1 MSKKKKLDIELGFFT
16 KLIETGDFTLVQD
29 KQIKSSFFT
38 SKINKKAYRFI
49 SEYYLKNGEL
59 PTSRVFARQF
69 PEIKLE
75 TYIHPETL
83 QETVGTEESLTFWC
97 NELRQKTTHNTLC
110 DIIENSGEKLENL
123 DTEKA
128 YEVLKKGIIHIENDI
143 VETSS
148 IDITKDKEQRKL
160 AYLERK
166 NNQGMI
172 GIPMGIDKLDFILK
186 GMQPK
191 QLITLIAKTGVGKSW
206 FLLLVAAY
214 CQLNGYK
221 VLIFTT
227 EMSEEMMEDRIEAVL
242 VGMMCGAFNYGKFK
256 SGMLSPKEEEM
267 YFDFLEK
274 KETLEPLIIESATGV
289 SNVNAKIDQHNPDL
303 VLVDSAYLMEDD
315 RGAEQD
321 WLRVAHITRDLKQL
335 AKRKKL
341 PIMINSQADSTTS
354 TKTGP
359 ELENIGYAK
368 AIGQDS
374 DVVLSLFRDENMI
387 NDREM
392 KVKILKQR
400 EGILGSVMLNWDF
413 TTMNFSA
420 IYSETAEGTSYEADE
435 EEIDDGVIGL

>member
-1 MSKKKKLDIELGFFT
+1 MAKKKKLDIELGFLT
-16 KLIETGDFTLVQD
+16 KLIETGDYTLVQD
-29 KQIKSSFFT
+29 KQIKANFFT
-38 SKINKKAYRFI
+38 TKQNKKAFKYI
-49 SEYYLKNGEL
+49 GEYYLKNGEL
-59 PTSRVFARQF
+59 PTSRVFSRQF
-69 PEIKLE
+69 PDIKLE
-75 TYIHPETL
+75 TYIHPESL
-83 QETVGTEESLTFWC
+83 QEVVGTEESLTFWC
-97 NELRQKTTHNTLC
+97 NEIRQKTTHNTLC
-110 DIIENSGEKLENL
+110 DILENSGEKLEDL
-123 DTEKA
+123 ETEKA
-128 YEVLKKGIIHIENDI
+128 YEILKKGIIHIENDI

-206 FLLLVAAY
+206 FLLIVAAY

-242 VGMMCGAFNYGKFK
+242 IGMMFGDFNYGKFK
-256 SGMLSPKEEEM
+256 SGMLSPQEEET
-267 YFDFLEK
+267 YFKFLDK

-387 NDREM
+387 SDREM

-413 TTMNFSA
+413 TRMNFSA
-420 IYSETAEGTSYEADE
+420 IYSETAEGTSYEANDE
-435 EEIDDGVIGL
+435 DLEDGVIGL

>member
-1 MSKKKKLDIELGFFT
+1 MAKKKLNIELGFFS

-29 KQIKSSFFT
+29 KQIKARFFST
-38 SKINKKAYRFI
+38 KEYKRAFAYIN
-49 SEYYLKNGEL
+49 EYYLKNGEL
-59 PTSRVFARQF
+59 PTSRVFNRQF
-69 PEIKLE
+69 PLIKLE
-75 TYIHPETL
+75 TYVHPETL
-83 QETVGTEESLTFWC
+83 QETVGTDESLVFWC

-110 DIIENSGEKLENL
+110 DIIESSGEKLETL

-128 YEVLKKGIIHIENDI
+128 YDILKKGIIQIENEI

-148 IDITKDKEQRKL
+148 IDITQDAENRKQ

-206 FLLLVAAY
+206 FLLLIAAY

-242 VGMMCGAFNYGKFK
+242 VGMMMGPFNYGKFK
-256 SGMLSPKEEEM
+256 SGMLSPQEEEM
-267 YFDFLEK
+267 YFKFLDK
-274 KETLEPLIIESATGV
+274 KESLEPLIIESATGV

-374 DVVLSLFRDENMI
+374 DVVLSLFRDETMI

-420 IYSETAEGTSYEADE
+420 IYSETAEGTSYEADDE
-435 EEIDDGVIGL
+435 DIDDGVIGL